1 MCSALGLSLSSLIQS
16 PYSNACAMF
25 TQLAIHL
32 HLPITTGTTHGKH
45 LIELAGI
52 VHQILN
58 TYQT

>member
-25 TQLAIHL
+25 TQLAMHL
-32 HLPITTGTTHGKH
+32 HQPITTGTTHSKH

-52 VHQILN
+52 VHQFLN
-58 TYQT
+58 TSQT